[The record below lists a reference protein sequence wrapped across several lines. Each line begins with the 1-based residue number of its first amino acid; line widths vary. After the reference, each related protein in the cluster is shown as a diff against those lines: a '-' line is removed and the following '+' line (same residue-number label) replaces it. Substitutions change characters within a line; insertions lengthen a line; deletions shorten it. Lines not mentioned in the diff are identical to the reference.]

1 MSNSVTDVSA
11 RLGKS
16 AERLLTT
23 MSQLQSELAEVRT
36 SKDRA
41 LDSLHDKEASSRLV
55 EQQRR
60 ELEESCAGL
69 RSEKDKLLQQIAQ
82 LQSESST

>member
-1 MSNSVTDVSA
+1 MYCADVSD

-16 AERLLTT
+16 AERLLSTAAE
-23 MSQLQSELAEVRT
+23 LKSELEETRS

-41 LDSLHDKEASSRLV
+41 VKSLHDQETSSKLA
-55 EQQRR
+55 QQRCR

-69 RSEKDKLLQQIAQ
+69 QGEKDKLLQQIAQ
-82 LQSESST
+82 LQSESRT